1 MTYNNKIDII
11 QNIKDCGQALIDDAE
26 NIVNSCN
33 YIKDMRITCWV
44 SESDGCVYYNVDT
57 DYYPRSL
64 VKRRSCERTS
74 V

>member
-1 MTYNNKIDII
+1 MAVETNRGNEKII

-44 SESDGCVYYNVDT
+44 AESDDEVYYNVDT
-57 DYYPRSL
+57 DYYPKNTINRYTG
-64 VKRRSCERTS
+64 K
-74 V
+74 